1 MNWLTMALV
10 LNALINARVAVLK
23 IQDNEDRIKAGVLK
37 RQDTDFSWD
46 WWGVFALVAW
56 VFVSPLVSAVWIL
69 KKIMFPRGIKSKFAR
84 EQEKRAAEK
93 KARKAELERRHLMED
108 QLREVLEWAPGSIV
122 AKEQPQEMAIG
133 WQAAADVF
141 DAAVEKVRR
150 NAGMPWHASASSR
163 RSA

>member
-23 IQDNEDRIKAGVLK
+23 FQDNEDRIKAGVVN
-37 RQDTDFSWD
+37 RHETDFSWD
-46 WWGVFALVAW
+46 WWGLAAFVAW
-56 VFVSPLVSAVWIL
+56 IVFSPFVTAVWIL
-69 KKIMFPRGIKSKFAR
+69 KKVMFPRGIKSKFAR
-84 EQEKRAAEK
+84 EQEKLAAEQ
-93 KARKAELERRHLMED
+93 RKRD

-141 DAAVEKVRR
+141 DAAVEKVRS